1 MRRIVCTLLCMA
13 MMALPVSSEEGR
25 KRQMPVVEQVAA
37 QEQIQYTPP
46 TVQTEYSPP
55 STEPEAPKE
64 RKYVALTF
72 DDGPSGRF
80 TRRLLEGL
88 KEREVKATFFLCG
101 YRLADY
107 KSLAKK
113 IYDQGHEIGL
123 HGYSH
128 ENLGKMTAAQ
138 IRKELKDTAALLPEG
153 CKPTL
158 LRPPGGA
165 SGQALGQVCREMEL
179 AIINWS
185 VDPRDWANH
194 DAAVV
199 EAAVIGQVQSGDIIL
214 LHDMCDCSVDAAFG
228 IIDKLSAEGFQ
239 FVTVSELA
247 RIQGQSVEPGK
258 LYTRFG

>member
-1 MRRIVCTLLCMA
+1 MRRFLAALICLILMA
-13 MMALPVSSEEGR
+13 FPVSSGEE
-25 KRQMPVVEQVAA
+25 
-37 QEQIQYTPP
+37 T
-46 TVQTEYSPP
+46 
-55 STEPEAPKE
+55 
-64 RKYVALTF
+64 KYVALTF

-88 KEREVKATFFLCG
+88 EERDVKATFFLCG

-128 ENLGKMTAAQ
+128 ENMGKMTAAQ
-138 IRKELKDTAALLPEG
+138 LRKELKDTAALLPEG
-153 CKPTL
+153 CEATL

-199 EAAVIGQVQSGDIIL
+199 EAAVIGQVQNGDIIL

-247 RIQGQSVEPGK
+247 RLQGQSIQPGK
-258 LYTRFG
+258 IYTSFG

>member
-1 MRRIVCTLLCMA
+1 MRLTLLVLLCI
-13 MMALPVSSEEGR
+13 MMLALPISAE
-25 KRQMPVVEQVAA
+25 
-37 QEQIQYTPP
+37 
-46 TVQTEYSPP
+46 
-55 STEPEAPKE
+55 KE
-64 RKYVALTF
+64 TKYVALTF

-88 KEREVKATFFLCG
+88 EERDVKATFFLCG

-128 ENLGKMTAAQ
+128 ENLGKMTASQ
-138 IRKELKDTAALLPEG
+138 IRKELRDTATLLPEG
-153 CKPTL
+153 CECTL

-165 SGQALGQVCREMEL
+165 SGQALGQVCREMDL

-199 EAAVIGQVQSGDIIL
+199 EAAVIGQVQNGDIIL

-247 RIQGQSVEPGK
+247 RIQGQCIEPGK
-258 LYTRFG
+258 IYTRFG

>member
-1 MRRIVCTLLCMA
+1 MRRTVCALLCMI
-13 MMALPVSSEEGR
+13 MMALPVSSG
-25 KRQMPVVEQVAA
+25 
-37 QEQIQYTPP
+37 
-46 TVQTEYSPP
+46 
-55 STEPEAPKE
+55 KE
-64 RKYVALTF
+64 TKYVALTF

-88 KEREVKATFFLCG
+88 EERDVKATFFLCG

-107 KSLAKK
+107 KTLAKK
-113 IYDQGHEIGL
+113 IYGQGHEIGL

-138 IRKELKDTAALLPEG
+138 VRKELKDTAALLPEG
-153 CKPTL
+153 CEVTL

-165 SGQALGQVCREMEL
+165 TGQALTQVCREMGL

-199 EAAVIGQVQSGDIIL
+199 EAAVISQVQNGDIIL
-214 LHDMCDCSVDAAFG
+214 LHDMCDCTVDAAFG
-228 IIDKLSAEGFQ
+228 IIDKLTAEGFQ

-247 RIQGQSVEPGK
+247 KLQGESIQPGK
-258 LYTRFG
+258 IYTRFG

>member
-1 MRRIVCTLLCMA
+1 MRRFLAALLCL
-13 MMALPVSSEEGR
+13 ALLAFPVSSAEE
-25 KRQMPVVEQVAA
+25 
-37 QEQIQYTPP
+37 T
-46 TVQTEYSPP
+46 
-55 STEPEAPKE
+55 
-64 RKYVALTF
+64 KYVALTF

-88 KEREVKATFFLCG
+88 EQRNVKATFFLCG

-107 KSLAKK
+107 KSLANK
-113 IYDQGHEIGL
+113 IFDQGHEIGL

-138 IRKELKDTAALLPEG
+138 IRKELKNTAALLPEG
-153 CKPTL
+153 CEATL

-165 SGQALGQVCREMEL
+165 SGQALGQVCRELGL

-199 EAAVIGQVQSGDIIL
+199 EAAVIGQVQNGDIIL

-247 RIQGQSVEPGK
+247 RLQEQSIQPGK
-258 LYTRFG
+258 VYTRFG

>member
-1 MRRIVCTLLCMA
+1 MRRILCILICMA
-13 MMALPVSSEEGR
+13 IMVIPVASMEDREE
-25 KRQMPVVEQVAA
+25 KPVVEQPASEVPT
-37 QEQIQYTPP
+37 QYTWP
-46 TVQTEYSPP
+46 TEQTENTVP
-55 STEPEAPKE
+55 SQETEPTGEAV
-64 RKYVALTF
+64 KYVALTF

-88 KEREVKATFFLCG
+88 EQREVKATFFLCG

-107 KSLAKK
+107 KSLANM
-113 IYDQGHEIGL
+113 IFSQGHEIGL

-128 ENLGKMTAAQ
+128 ENLGKMTADQ
-138 IRKELKDTAALLPEG
+138 VRKELKDTLALLPNG

-165 SGQALGQVCREMEL
+165 TGQALGQVCREMGL

-199 EAAVIGQVQSGDIIL
+199 EAAVISQVESGDIIL

-247 RIQGQSVEPGK
+247 RLQKEAIQPGK
-258 LYTRFG
+258 LYNGFG